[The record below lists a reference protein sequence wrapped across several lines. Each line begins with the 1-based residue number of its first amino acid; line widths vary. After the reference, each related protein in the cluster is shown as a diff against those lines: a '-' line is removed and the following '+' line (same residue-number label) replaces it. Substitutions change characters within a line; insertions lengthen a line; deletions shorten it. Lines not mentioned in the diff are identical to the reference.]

1 LIKFIGLNFWIV
13 WCLNMLYNG
22 FTKRLK
28 VSISLTSN
36 IKANDNVLYGGV
48 AQAQTKVPK
57 VRTAD
62 NKK

>member
-1 LIKFIGLNFWIV
+1 
-13 WCLNMLYNG
+13 MLYNG

-48 AQAQTKVPK
+48 AQAQTKVPR